1 MVTKDILNQ
10 EILNESDILQL
21 LKTEGNDRS
30 MLFEHSAAVKERF
43 VQNLVYLRGLIE
55 ISNYCSKDCFYCG
68 IRKSNHKVL
77 RYNLSDEEIISA
89 AKLAHDKKYGS
100 IVIQSGELSNR
111 KNTDRI
117 RFLLEKIR
125 EMSGGRLRVTL
136 SCGEQTY
143 QTYKDWR
150 EAGADRYL
158 LRIETSNPK
167 LYIKLH
173 PQNKKHAFDI
183 RIDCLERLRDTGY
196 QLGTGVMIGLPFQT
210 LEDMAADL
218 VWMNQFNID
227 MVGMGP
233 YLEHKDTPLYQ
244 FRNELLSKDQR
255 FDLSLKMIAIL
266 RIMMKNINIAA
277 STAMQSIDKMGREKA
292 IKVGANVFMPNITP
306 GIYRDN
312 YRLYDD
318 KPCTDEN
325 AEDCGQ
331 CVEVRMAL
339 TGHQIAWDSWGDSA
353 HYQSNI

>member
-1 MVTKDILNQ
+1 MIKDLLNQ
-10 EILNESDILQL
+10 EVLNESDILQL

-30 MLFEHSAAVKERF
+30 LLFEQSAAVKERY

-68 IRKSNHKVL
+68 IRKSNQKVR
-77 RYNLSDEEIISA
+77 RYNLSDVEILSA
-89 AKLAHDKKYGS
+89 AKLALDKKYGS
-100 IVIQSGELSNR
+100 IVIQSGELSSR
-111 KNTDRI
+111 KNTERI
-117 RFLLEKIR
+117 RILLEKIR
-125 EMSGGRLRVTL
+125 EMSEGRLRVTL
-136 SCGEQTY
+136 SCGEQSY
-143 QTYKDWR
+143 QTYKTWL
-150 EAGADRYL
+150 EAGAARYL
-158 LRIETSNPK
+158 LRIETSNPD

-183 RIDCLERLRDTGY
+183 RLECLERLRDTGY

-218 VWMNQFNID
+218 LWMNQFNID

-244 FRNELLSKDQR
+244 YRNELLPRDQR

-277 STAMQSIDKMGREKA
+277 STAMQSIEKLGREKA